1 MGVRVER
8 EHHLCHLSSPP
19 PPSTPLFFPS
29 LHFPPSTPLSC
40 CFWLL
45 VGVRRRQTNRRACLS
60 LPVGNSSAL
69 LTLHYLA
76 LGYLNPL
83 IYYGEHG
90 ATIPSTGDGTSSISH
105 HTRRSFTH
113 THTRTCPFSCCV
125 HWEHKGR
132 NAHCAARCATHTWR
146 HEASQFVPNNHRN

>member
-1 MGVRVER
+1 MSKWKESIIFVIY
-8 EHHLCHLSSPP
+8 LPP
-19 PPSTPLFFPS
+19 PFPLLLFFPS
-29 LHFPPSTPLSC
+29 FHFPPSTPLSC

-45 VGVRRRQTNRRACLS
+45 VGVRRRQINRRACLS

-90 ATIPSTGDGTSSISH
+90 STLPSTGDGTSSISH
-105 HTRRSFTH
+105 RTRSSFTH
-113 THTRTCPFSCCV
+113 THTHMCFRAASIR
-125 HWEHKGR
+125 EHKR
-132 NAHCAARCATHTWR
+132 QKRTLRCQMCHPHVET
-146 HEASQFVPNNHRN
+146 